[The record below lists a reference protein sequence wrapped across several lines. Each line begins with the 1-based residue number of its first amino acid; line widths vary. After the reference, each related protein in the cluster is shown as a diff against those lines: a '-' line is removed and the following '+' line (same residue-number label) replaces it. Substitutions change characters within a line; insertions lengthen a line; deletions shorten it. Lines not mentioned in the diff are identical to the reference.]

1 MKYEKLYLKEYFPEL
16 GENGCNAYVE
26 CYIPATIQEHD
37 LGNKVYPCIVVCPG
51 GGYHY
56 TSERESEVI
65 AMQFLPEGYRVFVVQ
80 YSVAP
85 HGFPQQLR
93 EVAGT
98 MELIYRNAEEWH
110 ADPSRV
116 AIIGFSAGGH
126 CAAQY
131 SNRYDCPEVREIFPE
146 SKPVQASILSYPV
159 ITADPKYT
167 HAGTVYN
174 FVGGHTPVDLE
185 EKGVSCHL
193 VVSDKTPPTFLW
205 HTAEDEIVPV
215 ENSLFYARALRDHNV
230 PFELHI
236 YPVGPHGLSVVS
248 DQVYV
253 NPLDDK
259 VKRAGKWVE
268 DMKSWLK
275 MMGF

>member
-1 MKYEKLYLKEYFPEL
+1 MKFEKIYLKDHFPQL
-16 GENGCNAYVE
+16 GENGCNAYVD
-26 CYIPATIQEHD
+26 CYIPDTIMEHN
-37 LGNKVYPCIVVCPG
+37 LGDKKFPCIVVCPG
-51 GGYHY
+51 GGYGY
-56 TSERESEVI
+56 TSEREGDVI
-65 AMQFLPEGYRVFVVQ
+65 AMQFLPQGYRVFVVK
-80 YSVAP
+80 YSVNP

-93 EVAGT
+93 EVAGA
-98 MELIYRNAEEWH
+98 MELIHKYAEEWH
-110 ADPSRV
+110 ADASRV

-131 SNRYDCPEVREIFPE
+131 SNRYDCPEVREMFPE

-167 HAGTVYN
+167 HAGTVN
-174 FVGGHTPVDLE
+174 TFVGGHTPVDLE

-205 HTAEDEIVPV
+205 HTAEDELVAV
-215 ENSLFYARALRDHNV
+215 ENSLLYAKALREHKI

-236 YPVGPHGLSVVS
+236 YPFGAHGLSIAD

-253 NPLDDK
+253 EPLNAK
-259 VKRAGKWVE
+259 AARAGKWVD

>member
-159 ITADPKYT
+159 ITAEPQYT
-167 HAGTVYN
+167 HGGTACN

>member
-1 MKYEKLYLKEYFPEL
+1 MKYEKIYLKDYYPEL

-26 CYIPATIQEHD
+26 CYIPATIMECN
-37 LGNKVYPCIVVCPG
+37 LGEKVFPSVVVCPG
-51 GGYHY
+51 GGYSY
-56 TSERESEVI
+56 TSERESAVI
-65 AMQFLPEGYRVFVVQ
+65 ATQFLPEGYRVFVVQ

-93 EVAGT
+93 EIAGA
-98 MELIYRNAEEWH
+98 MEIIYKNAKEWH
-110 ADPSRV
+110 VDTNRI

-131 SNRYDCPEVREIFPE
+131 SCRYDCPEVRELFPE

-159 ITADPKYT
+159 ITAEPKYT
-167 HAGTVYN
+167 HGGTAYN
-174 FVGGHTPVDLE
+174 FVGGHVPTDLE

-215 ENSLFYARALRDHNV
+215 ENSLFYAKALREHNV

-236 YPVGPHGLSVVS
+236 YPYGQHGLSVVT
-248 DQVYV
+248 DQVYAQ
-253 NPLDDK
+253 PLNEK

-275 MMGF
+275 LMGF

>member
-26 CYIPATIQEHD
+26 CYIPATIQEHN
-37 LGNKVYPCIVVCPG
+37 LSGKVFPGIVVCPG
-51 GGYHY
+51 GGYDY

-65 AMQFLPEGYRVFVVQ
+65 ATQFLSEGYRVFVVQ
-80 YSVAP
+80 YSVNP

-93 EVAGT
+93 EIAGT
-98 MELIYRNAEEWH
+98 MEIIYKNAEEWH
-110 ADPSRV
+110 VDTSRM

-131 SNRYDCPEVREIFPE
+131 SNRYDCPEVRELFPE

-167 HAGTVYN
+167 HAGTVRN
-174 FVGGHTPVDLE
+174 FVGGHTPTDLE

-205 HTAEDEIVPV
+205 HTAADELVAV
-215 ENSLFYARALRDHNV
+215 ENSLLYAHELSEHKI
-230 PFELHI
+230 PFEMHI
-236 YPVGPHGLSVVS
+236 YPFGAHGLSIATE
-248 DQVYV
+248 QVYAD
-253 NPLDDK
+253 PLNEK
-259 VKRAGKWVE
+259 AKRAGKWVE

>member
-1 MKYEKLYLKEYFPEL
+1 MKYEKLYLKDYFPEL

-26 CYIPATIQEHD
+26 CYIPAKITIYD
-37 LGNKVYPCIVVCPG
+37 LENKTFPAVVVCPG
-51 GGYHY
+51 GGYDY

-65 AMQFLPEGYRVFVVQ
+65 AMQFLSEGYRVFVVQ
-80 YSVAP
+80 YSVNP

-98 MELIYRNAEEWH
+98 MELIHKYAEEWH
-110 ADPSRV
+110 VDSTRI

-131 SNRYDCPEVREIFPE
+131 SNRYDCPEVREVFPE

-159 ITADPKYT
+159 ITADPQYT

-205 HTAEDEIVPV
+205 HTAEDELVAV
-215 ENSLFYARALRDHNV
+215 ENSFLYAKALREHNI
-230 PFELHI
+230 PFEMHI
-236 YPVGPHGLSVVS
+236 YPYGEHGLSIATE
-248 DQVYV
+248 QVYAES
-253 NPLDDK
+253 LEAK
-259 VKRAGKWVE
+259 ILRAGKWVE
-268 DMKSWLK
+268 EMKSWLK